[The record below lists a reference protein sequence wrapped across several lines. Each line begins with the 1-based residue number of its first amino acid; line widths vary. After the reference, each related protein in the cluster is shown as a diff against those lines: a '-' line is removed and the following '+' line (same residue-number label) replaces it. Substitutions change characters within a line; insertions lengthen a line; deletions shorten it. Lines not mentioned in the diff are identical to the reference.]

1 MWICEEMRRSTND
14 VHIPPLLAT
23 VIFLSHGLTAG
34 DIPPIGENDGEDN
47 PLERPNIIV
56 MMADDLGIGD
66 LGCYGNTR
74 YSYRHKISQ

>member
-23 VIFLSHGLTAG
+23 VIFLCHGLTAK
-34 DIPPIGENDGEDN
+34 DIPPTVENDGEDN

-74 YSYRHKISQ
+74 YSYLHKISQ